1 MISEH
6 VPSLMLTYCPKRIGY
21 INDRFAARHVL
32 AFLDHNHHLNRGQL
46 LRKDGSSVF
55 VGHYGKRTKQWYAVP
70 IPAENQHA
78 HAPGTFDAF
87 RRKTLLALGSHV

>member
-46 LRKDGSSVF
+46 LRKMAHLFSSVNMGKEQNSGMPLLF
-55 VGHYGKRTKQWYAVP
+55 RLKINTLTYQVLLMLLDKKHYL
-70 IPAENQHA
+70 H
-78 HAPGTFDAF
+78 
-87 RRKTLLALGSHV
+87 